1 MATIAHGEVRTSEKP
16 TRVRYWVVF
25 FAVTLAIITY
35 IDRVALSQAAPRITR
50 DLGLTNKQ
58 MGWVFFCFLTAYA
71 LFEIPSGFLGD
82 RLGPRNVLMR
92 IVVSWSVFVAAT
104 GQVFNWI
111 SLMIVQTLFGAG
123 EAGAFPNIAKA
134 FSVWLPQEERVRAQG
149 IVWLSARWG
158 GAFTP
163 AIVFL
168 IFQVVSWRMAFGIF
182 GCIGAVW
189 AVFFYRWFRDRP
201 GDNPGVNS
209 AELALISHNPA
220 HGHGSVPWGKF
231 VRSKQVWMLAGQY
244 FCLSYSWY
252 FAITWLPTYLKDARH
267 LDPTARE
274 FPILAGLPLFL
285 GGIGC
290 LLSGFISKPLT
301 RLTGS
306 VTMTRRVLGCIAF
319 LGASSMI
326 FLSTMLKSPVYAVVA
341 FALSSFSNDLAM
353 PGSWG
358 ACMDVGGRNAGTLSG
373 TMNMSG
379 NLGGALASLVA
390 PYILSLAHED
400 WNVVLYV
407 AASVYFVGTFFWIFM
422 DPVTPIDR
430 ADVHVEPD
438 ADDVLPVVP

>member
-1 MATIAHGEVRTSEKP
+1 MATLAQGATHSSDKP
-16 TRVRYWVVF
+16 TKVRYWVVV

-35 IDRVALSQAAPRITR
+35 IDRVALSQAAPRITA
-50 DLGLTNKQ
+50 DLGLTKQQ
-58 MGWVFFCFLTAYA
+58 MGWVFFWFLTAYA

-82 RLGPRNVLMR
+82 KLGPRKVLMR
-92 IVVSWSVFVAAT
+92 IVISWSVFVAAT

-111 SLMIVQTLFGAG
+111 SLVIVQTIFGAG

-134 FSVWLPQEERVRAQG
+134 FSVWLPQDERVRAQG

-168 IFQVVSWRMAFGIF
+168 IFQVVSWRTAFGIF

-189 AVFFYRWFRDRP
+189 AFFFYRWFRDRP
-201 GDNPGVNS
+201 RENKSVNH
-209 AELALISHNPA
+209 AELTLIGYHPA
-220 HGHGSVPWGKF
+220 HSHSVPWRKF
-231 VRSKQVWMLAGQY
+231 SRSPQVWMLAGQY
-244 FCLSYSWY
+244 FCLSYGWY
-252 FAITWLPTYLKDARH
+252 FAITWLPTYLREARH
-267 LDPTARE
+267 LDPTARQ

-290 LLSGFISKPLT
+290 LFSGFISKPLT

-326 FLSTMLKSPVYAVVA
+326 VLSTMLHNPVYAVIA

-373 TMNMSG
+373 TMNMCG
-379 NLGGALASLVA
+379 NLGGALASVA
-390 PYILSLAHED
+390 APKLLGWAHDD
-400 WNVVLYV
+400 WNAVLYV
-407 AASVYFVGTFFWIFM
+407 AAGVYFIGTFFWILM
-422 DPVTPIDR
+422 DPVTPIDKE
-430 ADVHVEPD
+430 EPMRNST
-438 ADDVLPVVP
+438 